1 MLRITAAERRRR
13 LVIRHHLGRATPT
26 RDVLHA
32 TRDLVALHATDPAT
46 VFMSLWARV
55 RDVTPA
61 DIERALYQDRSLV
74 RLMAMRRT
82 LFVVPVELAPA
93 VQAACAPEIATRTR
107 AQLVERLGRT
117 GIASPAAELRDIERS
132 TLAILEKAGEATGA
146 ELSAREPRLRHRL
159 DLPEMKRYGPAPS
172 ITSTVLVLLGL
183 EGRVVRGRPKGT
195 WASGQF
201 YWAPAAR
208 WLGDRIDDMD
218 VHRARTEIVRAWL
231 SRFGPAT
238 FADVRWWTGW
248 TVRAVRQALEPLR
261 PLEVDLDGAAGLVL
275 PGDTAKAQPARP
287 SVALLPGLDPTI
299 MGWAGRDWYLG
310 DHGRTLFDRSGN
322 AGPSI
327 WYGGRVI
334 GGWVQ
339 RRDGGEIVFR
349 LFEDVGREVERAVG
363 AEAERL
369 RRWLGAVTVTP
380 RFRTP
385 LERELSR

>member
-1 MLRITAAERRRR
+1 MHRITAAERRRR
-13 LVIRHHLGRATPT
+13 LVVRHHLGDTTLAG
-26 RDVLHA
+26 DVLQA
-32 TRDLVALHATDPAT
+32 TRDLVALHATDAKT
-46 VFMSLWARV
+46 VFLSLWARV
-55 RDVTPA
+55 RDVTTA

-82 LFVVPVELAPA
+82 LFVVPVDLAPA
-93 VQAACAPEIATRTR
+93 VQAACAPEVAARTR
-107 AQLVERLGRT
+107 ARLAEMLGRT
-117 GIASPAAELRDIERS
+117 GVASPASELRDIERS

-159 DLPEMKRYGPAPS
+159 DLPEMTRYGPAPS

-208 WLGDRIDDMD
+208 WLGRRIDDMD
-218 VHRARTEIVRAWL
+218 VQRARTELVRSWL

-238 FADVRWWTGW
+238 FDDVKWWTGW

-261 PLEVDLDGAAGLVL
+261 PLEVDLDGATGLVM
-275 PGDTAKAQPARP
+275 PGDLGPARRARP

-299 MGWAGRDWYLG
+299 MGWGGRDWYLG
-310 DHGRTLFDRSGN
+310 EHGRTLFDRSGN

-327 WYGGRVI
+327 WYDGRVV

-339 RRDGGEIVFR
+339 RRDGGELAFR
-349 LFEDVGREVERAVG
+349 LFEDLGRELEREVE
-363 AEAERL
+363 AECERL
-369 RRWLGAVTVTP
+369 RHWLGAATVTP